1 VNSTKVIASIAA
13 NSEKIR
19 KFYLIFINTMA
30 TIAKN
35 FNAKVI
41 KNAGDSLIFYFP
53 KTSNSNSISAFK
65 DVIECGL
72 TMIAARSVI
81 NSKLHKEGLLLS
93 IDYRISADYGK
104 IEMAR
109 SGTSQVRDM
118 FGPTINMCSKL
129 NSKAQPNEMVIG
141 GDLHQIVKKS
151 RFNDYI
157 FKHIGEY
164 SLILNHPYPV
174 YSVTSRYDRNNW
186 YNNTPTIMQKQ
197 MTTTPTDNILRAE
210 QKKMISSVANT
221 KTTTITR
228 DLDFYTNQQEQR
240 QQKSSS
246 SSSYKNNIL
255 LVDDDKDILYTYTSI
270 LENEGYN
277 VEGYSDS
284 QEALK
289 QFTQNDPC
297 YYDLVILDI
306 RMPGLNGLQLYY
318 RLKAM
323 NIDIKVIFVSAL
335 DSAREL
341 VSILPDINIDEVIK
355 KPVNVEQFANA
366 IKESLP

>member
-53 KTSNSNSISAFK
+53 ETSNSNSISAFK

-197 MTTTPTDNILRAE
+197 MTTTDNILRAE
-210 QKKMISSVANT
+210 QKKVISSVANT
-221 KTTTITR
+221 KTTTTITR
-228 DLDFYTNQQEQR
+228 DLDFYANQQEQR
-240 QQKSSS
+240 QQKS

-289 QFTQNDPC
+289 QFAQNDPC

-341 VSILPDINIDEVIK
+341 VSILPDINIDDVIK

>member
-1 VNSTKVIASIAA
+1 MNSTKVIASIAA

-19 KFYLIFINTMA
+19 KIYSIFINTMS

-157 FKHIGEY
+157 CKHIGEY
-164 SLILNHPYPV
+164 SLILNHPYPI

-186 YNNTPTIMQKQ
+186 YNEDNNTSTIMQKQ
-197 MTTTPTDNILRAE
+197 TATSTTGSVRGIE
-210 QKKMISSVANT
+210 QKKMISSLADAT
-221 KTTTITR
+221 AETTTIDR
-228 DLDFYTNQQEQR
+228 NPNSYTNQQEQR
-240 QQKSSS
+240 PYK

-284 QEALK
+284 Q
-289 QFTQNDPC
+289 
-297 YYDLVILDI
+297 
-306 RMPGLNGLQLYY
+306 
-318 RLKAM
+318 
-323 NIDIKVIFVSAL
+323 
-335 DSAREL
+335 
-341 VSILPDINIDEVIK
+341 
-355 KPVNVEQFANA
+355 
-366 IKESLP
+366 